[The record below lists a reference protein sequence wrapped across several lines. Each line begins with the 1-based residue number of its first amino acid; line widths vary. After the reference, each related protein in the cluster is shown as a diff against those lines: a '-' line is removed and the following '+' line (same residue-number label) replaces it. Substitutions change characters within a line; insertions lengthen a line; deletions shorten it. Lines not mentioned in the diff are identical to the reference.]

1 MKFDQLIRQQED
13 LIKVGSMNS
22 LISMFTDKFKN
33 VIPESVLANTLDCS
47 SSSSWKCCREWGI
60 VYTY

>member
-33 VIPESVLANTLDCS
+33 VIPETVLANTLDCS
-47 SSSSWKCCREWGI
+47 SSSS
-60 VYTY
+60 